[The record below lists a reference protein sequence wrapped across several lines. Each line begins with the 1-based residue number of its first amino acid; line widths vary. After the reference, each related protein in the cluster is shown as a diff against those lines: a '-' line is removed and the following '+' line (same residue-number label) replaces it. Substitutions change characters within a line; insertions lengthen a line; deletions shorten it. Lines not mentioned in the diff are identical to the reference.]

1 MLKRAF
7 AAITAAFGLS
17 MTAVADDQFALGSS
31 TFSIPAGWT
40 EKSKTDE
47 RLTFVAPDGGQ
58 QATVSLMSFGIT
70 PSFEDFKRICSVRYK
85 AEKEGLDDLLLQ
97 PDSPA
102 PLEKEGRYE
111 MYFSGKEKKTDR
123 IFSGLLSL
131 KGKELIAIYVE
142 GIGVTSTKHLE
153 SFKIFE
159 SSLKRQ

>member
-1 MLKRAF
+1 
-7 AAITAAFGLS
+7 
-17 MTAVADDQFALGSS
+17 
-31 TFSIPAGWT
+31 
-40 EKSKTDE
+40 
-47 RLTFVAPDGGQ
+47 
-58 QATVSLMSFGIT
+58 
-70 PSFEDFKRICSVRYK
+70 
-85 AEKEGLDDLLLQ
+85 
-97 PDSPA
+97 
-102 PLEKEGRYE
+102 